1 MVTYL
6 DIMNTINGTAW
17 IPESTTMASCDERTS
32 TKSQDGKIPTNSY
45 TGNDSRSAISCIDV
59 AVAKLLGTLPTSD
72 ELHKKLSC

>member
-17 IPESTTMASCDERTS
+17 ILESTTMASCERTS
-32 TKSQDGKIPTNSY
+32 TKNQDGKIPTNSY
-45 TGNDSRSAISCIDV
+45 TGNASRSAISCIDV